1 MSKYTSFNML
11 FCFVY
16 QVRVIDEEK
25 SRKVYEDIMK
35 QLDRLEN
42 DYLPQVK
49 LDKTEVCLLCNQ
61 LLKLL
66 ADDKIKRKFNICGK
80 EICTEK

>member
-1 MSKYTSFNML
+1 ML
-11 FCFVY
+11 FYFVY

-25 SRKVYEDIMK
+25 YKKVYEDIMK

-49 LDKTEVCLLCNQ
+49 LDKTEVYLHCHW

-66 ADDKIKRKFNICGK
+66 AGDKIKRKFSICGK
-80 EICTEK
+80 EVCTEK

>member
-1 MSKYTSFNML
+1 ML
-11 FCFVY
+11 FYFVY

-25 SRKVYEDIMK
+25 YKKVYEDIMK

-49 LDKTEVCLLCNQ
+49 LDKTEVY
-61 LLKLL
+61 
-66 ADDKIKRKFNICGK
+66 
-80 EICTEK
+80 